1 MRLYFLPIFISIIVL
16 GSCKKSNNNETPES
30 QFKQYEGTWLV
41 AETDNGGSTINY
53 TTNLTVNSDGSITFS
68 NLSVYHKIITAS
80 YDNSSSPP
88 HKFSGILVDVSTNT
102 TLSAYFSFQSDATSK
117 TMNASL
123 TYFPDGGVGISGS
136 TLNAI
141 KE

>member
-53 TTNLTVNSDGSITFS
+53 TTNLT
-68 NLSVYHKIITAS
+68 
-80 YDNSSSPP
+80 
-88 HKFSGILVDVSTNT
+88 
-102 TLSAYFSFQSDATSK
+102 FQSDATSK